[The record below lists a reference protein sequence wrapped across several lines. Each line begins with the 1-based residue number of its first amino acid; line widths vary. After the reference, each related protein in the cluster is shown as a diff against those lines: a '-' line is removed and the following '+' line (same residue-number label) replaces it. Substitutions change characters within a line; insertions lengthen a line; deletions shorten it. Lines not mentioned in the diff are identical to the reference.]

1 MSWNSFYLR
10 MFFSCCF
17 STWVGCLF
25 NNFTNGRQLACLDIS
40 NNAVRTFSTS
50 LSVYLGEYDCEGTG
64 SGFFG
69 LNGVCVCVLKYCQVV
84 LHRGCTNV
92 HFTGC
97 RRREPVSLQPC
108 KHALLS
114 IIPSFFPLLPPW
126 FAFPW
131 LSVTVSIFLPAR
143 GIASGVNCLFASVS
157 EEKIQ
162 LHLTK
167 RMMLQW
173 FK

>member
-10 MFFSCCF
+10 MFFSCCI

-50 LSVYLGEYDCEGTG
+50 LSVHLGEYDCEGTG

-84 LHRGCTNV
+84 LTEAV
-92 HFTGC
+92 PTYT
-97 RRREPVSLQPC
+97 SLIVGGENQFPYSLANPC
-108 KHALLS
+108 SYLS
-114 IIPSFFPLLPPW
+114 SPHFFPFCCPDLP
-126 FAFPW
+126 FPGY
-131 LSVTVSIFLPAR
+131 L
-143 GIASGVNCLFASVS
+143 
-157 EEKIQ
+157 
-162 LHLTK
+162 
-167 RMMLQW
+167 
-173 FK
+173 

>member
-10 MFFSCCF
+10 MFFSCCI

-25 NNFTNGRQLACLDIS
+25 NNFTNGRQLACLDFKQCCKNILYKP
-40 NNAVRTFSTS
+40 FCTS
-50 LSVYLGEYDCEGTG
+50 GWVWLWRDWKWLFWVEWCMCLCSKILPSCP
-64 SGFFG
+64 
-69 LNGVCVCVLKYCQVV
+69 
-84 LHRGCTNV
+84 HRGCTNV
-92 HFTGC
+92 HFTDC
-97 RRREPVSLQPC
+97 RRREPVSLQSC
-108 KHALLS
+108 KPVFLS
-114 IIPSFFPLLPPW
+114 IIPSFFSLLLPW

-131 LSVTVSIFLPAR
+131 LSVMVSIFLPAL
-143 GIASGVNCLFASVS
+143 GISSGVNCLFASVS